1 MTHSLQ
7 LLTLF
12 FVCNNYIQTMPYKR
26 CGAVNT
32 CSYMEVIL
40 TQVIGRIVV
49 FVENKNESIYQP

>member
-26 CGAVNT
+26 SGAVN
-32 CSYMEVIL
+32 SYMEVIL

>member
-26 CGAVNT
+26 CGAVN
-32 CSYMEVIL
+32 SYIEVIL

>member
-26 CGAVNT
+26 CGAVN
-32 CSYMEVIL
+32 SYMEVIL

-49 FVENKNESIYQP
+49 FVENKNESIHQP

>member
-26 CGAVNT
+26 CGVVN
-32 CSYMEVIL
+32 SYMEVIL

-49 FVENKNESIYQP
+49 FVENKNESIHQP